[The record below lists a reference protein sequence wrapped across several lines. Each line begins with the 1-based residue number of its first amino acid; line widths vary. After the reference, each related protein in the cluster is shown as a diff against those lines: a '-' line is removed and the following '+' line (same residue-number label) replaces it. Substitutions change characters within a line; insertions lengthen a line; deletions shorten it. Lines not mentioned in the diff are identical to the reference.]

1 MVEKG
6 HQIGLEYL
14 SRLSSHASSSDE
26 KAT

>member
-14 SRLSSHASSSDE
+14 SRLSSHASISDE